1 MSKDRRLSR
10 FFGISEN
17 LYWRKL
23 SRWFAPASP
32 KGRGGL
38 FFCFFLLFL
47 AFSLIARFTLL
58 AVAWPELDGG
68 LWTLIKIFLSGLFY
82 DCAAFSYIGA
92 ALALYLLVLPEK
104 IYAAPWH
111 RKAVYGLFYI
121 AAFLLAF
128 NLAAEYYF
136 FYEFGARYNF
146 IAVDY
151 LVYTNEVLGNIR
163 ESYNLPLV
171 LPLVALL
178 AASATWLFRRRL
190 YGSFSAPLPFRRRLA
205 PALAALAVP
214 VLAFLFLDGRFARVS
229 KNEYANE
236 LAMNGLYAFGSA
248 FLNNELPYDKF
259 YASIDEAS
267 AFRNLRAA
275 LAAPG
280 VEFTDY
286 GLDIARK
293 IKPRGRLK
301 KLNVIV
307 IVGESLSGEYL
318 QVFGAA
324 KGAGTLPNID
334 ALAGKSLFFER
345 FYAAGTRTV
354 RGLEAITLSIPP
366 LPGTSLIKRPDNAN
380 FFSWGSVM
388 RDLGYANKFIY
399 GGYGYFDNMNA
410 FYSGNGFGIVDRA
423 NFNKDEVTFGN
434 VWGVCDGDLLSK
446 TIKEADADSGTGKPF
461 FYIVMT
467 TSNHRPFTY
476 PDGKIDIPSSLK
488 SRRGALKY
496 ADYAIGG
503 FLAAA
508 EKKPWFR
515 DTIFVITAD
524 HCANSAGK
532 TEIPVRNY
540 HIPLLIYC
548 PAHIKPALVKT
559 LTAQLDLAPTV
570 LGLMNASYESRFFG
584 RDILNG
590 KPEGRAFLSTF
601 QKMGLL
607 KDGWLA
613 VLGPKKYLKTYKWE
627 EAARTLTDVR
637 GNKALEEEAVS
648 FYQGANYVYKR
659 RLNRIGETK

>member
-1 MSKDRRLSR
+1 MPRLFGLPENPYWQKLSHWFTSAAPKDRR
-10 FFGISEN
+10 
-17 LYWRKL
+17 
-23 SRWFAPASP
+23 
-32 KGRGGL
+32 GL
-38 FFCFFLLFL
+38 FLCFFLLFL
-47 AFSLIARFTLL
+47 AFSLIARLTLL

-68 LWTLIKIFLSGLFY
+68 LWTLVKIFLSGLFY
-82 DCAAFSYIGA
+82 DCAAFSYPGA

-104 IYAAPWH
+104 LYAAPWH
-111 RKAVYGLFYI
+111 RKAVFGLFFI
-121 AAFLLAF
+121 GAFLLAF

-136 FYEFGARYNF
+136 FYEFGVRYNF

-178 AASATWLFRRRL
+178 AAASTWLFRGRL
-190 YGSFSAPLPFRRRLA
+190 SRSFSAPLPLRRRLG

-214 VLAFLFLDGRFARVS
+214 LLAFFFLDGRFARVS

-236 LAMNGLYAFGSA
+236 LAMNGLYSFGSA

-259 YASIDEAS
+259 YASIGAEA
-267 AFRNLRAA
+267 ALKNVRAA

-280 VEFTDY
+280 ADFS
-286 GLDIARK
+286 GGADIARK
-293 IKPRGRLK
+293 IKARGPLK

-318 QVFGAA
+318 QAFGAS

-334 ALAGKSLFFER
+334 ALAARSLFFER
-345 FYAAGTRTV
+345 FYASGTRTV

-366 LPGTSLIKRPDNAN
+366 LPGTSIVKRPDNGN

-388 RDLGYANKFIY
+388 RGLGYANKFIY

-423 NFNKDEVTFGN
+423 GFAKDEITFAN
-434 VWGVCDGDLLSK
+434 IWGVCDGDLLSK
-446 TIKEADADSGTGKPF
+446 TIKEADADSGAGKPF

-476 PDGKIDIPSSLK
+476 PDGKIDIPSSAR

-496 ADYAIGG
+496 ADYAIGE

-515 DTIFVITAD
+515 DTVFVVTAD

-540 HIPLLIYC
+540 HIPLLIYS
-548 PAHIKPALVKT
+548 PAHIKPASVKT
-559 LTAQLDLAPTV
+559 LTAQADLAPTV
-570 LGLMNASYESRFFG
+570 LGLMNVSYESRFFG
-584 RDILNG
+584 RDVLNG
-590 KPEGRAFLSTF
+590 RPEGRAFLSTF

-613 VLGPKKYLKTYKWE
+613 VLGPKKYLKAYKWE
-627 EAARTLTDVR
+627 EASQTLTEARD
-637 GNKALEEEAVS
+637 NKALEEEAVS

-659 RLNRIGETK
+659 RLNRIGEIK